1 MLDWLKELIQGLWE
15 HLKFW
20 YIVNEYE
27 RAVVLRL
34 GKKHGDVRLPG
45 PYFKL
50 PFIDD
55 VISTQVVP
63 TTLDLSEQTITTGDN
78 VQLVVE
84 STVKYEVEDAIK
96 LLLEVRS
103 AADALADMAKGIIR
117 REAVQSTWPATN
129 GEEFERIIN
138 RKIKLEAKKWG
149 IKVHEVSIT
158 SMAPMLSIRLLQTS
172 SWKDTDRVKD

>member
-20 YIVNEYE
+20 YVVNEYE

-34 GKKHGDVRLPG
+34 GLRHGDVRMPG
-45 PYFKL
+45 PYFKI
-50 PFIDD
+50 PFMDEIL
-55 VISTQVVP
+55 STQVVP

-84 STVKYEVEDAIK
+84 STIKYEVEDAIK

-117 REAVQSTWPATN
+117 KEAVQSQWPATN
-129 GEEFERIIN
+129 GEDFERAIN
-138 RKIKLEAKKWG
+138 RKIKAEAKKWG
-149 IKVHEVSIT
+149 IRVHEVSIT
-158 SMAPMLSIRLLQTS
+158 SMAEMISVRLLQTN
-172 SWKDTDRVKD
+172 SWKETDKVKE